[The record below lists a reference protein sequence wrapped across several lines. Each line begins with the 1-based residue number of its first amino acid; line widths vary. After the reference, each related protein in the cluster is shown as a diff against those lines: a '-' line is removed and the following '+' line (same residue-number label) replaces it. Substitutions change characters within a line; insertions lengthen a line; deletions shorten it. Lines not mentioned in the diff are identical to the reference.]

1 MKNKSRLEVEIK
13 VKAKRTLMEKKL
25 REWKIPRISQEE
37 QIDIYYTHPCRDFKI
52 SDEVLRVRCSDTGF
66 FLTYKGPR
74 MGKQTKVREEI
85 ELKVNKDIYLLLER
99 LRFRRFGEVKKKR
112 ETYRMGNFSINLDE
126 VERLGDFLEIETSDL
141 EEQEEMIELLEKLG
155 ISQRFFIIK
164 SYLELLNESTQLTNP
179 TKKPGS

>member
-1 MKNKSRLEVEIK
+1 
-13 VKAKRTLMEKKL
+13 
-25 REWKIPRISQEE
+25 
-37 QIDIYYTHPCRDFKI
+37 
-52 SDEVLRVRCSDTGF
+52 
-66 FLTYKGPR
+66 
-74 MGKQTKVREEI
+74 
-85 ELKVNKDIYLLLER
+85 
-99 LRFRRFGEVKKKR
+99 
-112 ETYRMGNFSINLDE
+112 